1 MATLTVNTQA
11 QVLQI
16 LKEVTGSARYLV
28 NAGGSPTDVVV
39 SLAAWEK
46 LLAWLEALDDRV
58 VAQEWLPR
66 LQAGPTAAGALPW
79 ADISEEWTKDDEPE
93 V

>member
-1 MATLTVNTQA
+1 MAILTVNPKV
-11 QVLQI
+11 QVMQI

-28 NAGGSPTDVVV
+28 NAGGSPTDIVV

-66 LQAGPTAAGALPW
+66 LQAGPAAAGALRW
-79 ADISEEWTKDDEPE
+79 ADVSEEWAEDDEPE